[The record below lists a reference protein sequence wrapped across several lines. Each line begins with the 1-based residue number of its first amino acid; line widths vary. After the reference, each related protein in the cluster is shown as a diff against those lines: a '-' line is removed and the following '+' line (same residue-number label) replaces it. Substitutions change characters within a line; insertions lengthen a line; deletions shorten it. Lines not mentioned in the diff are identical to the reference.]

1 MAVLAACV
9 GPADDESVVAS
20 AALPGYLDDFKADD
34 GLLMV
39 PQLRHEAAGDP
50 HAGFAGDV
58 RATYLYVMIETLTG
72 HPFVDEQIAATVS
85 AYPSSEEPV
94 VTQWEDALKA
104 RTEERLRGRID
115 IAQHGELSWVP
126 ELGGDG
132 GRYLPDLALVLLD
145 LGLEPVGFAVL
156 DEGAGAGSQA
166 HAAVARWVLNAEL
179 PDAETSDLAGW
190 RSIVKRGPADNY
202 REYLLAATA
211 LVLASDDQER
221 AEVVASVSERLD
233 EDRYV
238 DDVPW
243 LVPTAEGTM
252 AGDLLA
258 SLAGVYFDL
267 AARGVD
273 VVDVLER
280 RESYSTSTGAGL

>member
-1 MAVLAACV
+1 M
-9 GPADDESVVAS
+9 
-20 AALPGYLDDFKADD
+20 
-34 GLLMV
+34 
-39 PQLRHEAAGDP
+39 
-50 HAGFAGDV
+50 
-58 RATYLYVMIETLTG
+58 
-72 HPFVDEQIAATVS
+72 
-85 AYPSSEEPV
+85 
-94 VTQWEDALKA
+94 
-104 RTEERLRGRID
+104 
-115 IAQHGELSWVP
+115 
-126 ELGGDG
+126 
-132 GRYLPDLALVLLD
+132 
-145 LGLEPVGFAVL
+145 
-156 DEGAGAGSQA
+156 
-166 HAAVARWVLNAEL
+166 LNAEL